1 MKNCTKLPFF
11 GLLSL
16 VLSLVPTSMM
26 ALTMQATYNSS
37 STISNGQYLVTCN
50 DGTVLGFYKYSN
62 TAAYFTGAI
71 TDATAITVPDTIVY
85 SGNRMAVTYCGRSS
99 NLDFDEAPNVTS
111 ITLPATVSYI
121 YAFPAT
127 VSELHLQST
136 TPPGLSDNKLLAN
149 TIVYVP
155 ESLYAVYLDD
165 YVYSY
170 LKTVYE
176 GWTPKS
182 YAVSVASPGQF
193 GNELLNVMEKWDE
206 VVELVITG
214 TLNAE
219 DMAYFSRLRMLQKLD
234 LSQTD
239 IMSIDG
245 CSNLNH
251 LETVILPSTAST
263 IEESAFSGCSRLS
276 SINVTNVQQ
285 ILDNA
290 FYGCNSLP
298 KMDFSS
304 VTYIGDYAFYD
315 CDSLTDVDFPVAAQI
330 GKGAFSYCSSLTD
343 VDFPVATQIG
353 GGAFSNC
360 PSLTDVDLPVAAQI
374 GEGAFSYCSSLT
386 SIDLQN
392 VTAIGNSTFSVCTNL
407 KTVTIPNVSII
418 GSSCFYNCT
427 GLTDIDLSCITEIGP
442 EAFRNCTSLKK
453 VDLSSVVNFGTDYY
467 YNESYA
473 FRACRSLKEAILPK
487 ECTSIPNGL
496 FYECD
501 SLTSVTIPE
510 GCTYIGYN
518 AFHGCPLE
526 TISIPSTITT
536 IQSDAFSSSVVKD
549 LYCHVIVP
557 FETSVFDN
565 MQSATLHVPEF
576 SINAYRLHDD
586 WYNFAKTVAIEGNI
600 ERMTFTQDYSIY
612 EYKGLADNVDLTLS
626 WKEATSGERAH
637 LTVNANSTFDLGVYK
652 QYQNLYSSTYD
663 DRYYD
668 YDLGQYVYVN
678 SRNPYCTTLITQNEI
693 TADSICT
700 YAYLPTN
707 RWSFI
712 SFPYD
717 VNVLDIVVPEGTLW
731 VIRKYSGED
740 RAAMTGNTWQN
751 MIDGTVLKAG
761 EGYIF
766 HCYHEEGS
774 IVEVQFPAADSE
786 GTLFAYD
793 DVVKTLAEYP
803 AEFAHNRSWN
813 LVGNPYPAYFNT
825 QEIEFDAPIT
835 VWNGSG
841 YTAYSLLDD
850 NYVLSPNQAFFVQRP
865 TTSATM
871 TFRKEGRMHSATM
884 AETEY
889 APSLSRARSASAS
902 RFVYNFLLTDTAYV
916 DRARLVI
923 NEEAKM
929 EYETNCDACKFM
941 SSNTDVP
948 QLYIMDGGVK
958 YAIDERPLG
967 NGAIGLGT
975 YFGKAGEHTLTLA
988 SNPNEEVAVM
998 LTDHLTGAVT
1008 NLTVDSYTF
1017 TAEVGTDNDRFTIAL
1032 APTTDIE
1039 GSMVDE
1045 AAISEIYTL
1054 DGKQVKDVKNLSSG
1068 AYIVKKGGEYVKHIV
1083 K

>member
-1 MKNCTKLPFF
+1 MKNCTKLSFF

-37 STISNGQYLVTCN
+37 STISNGQYLVTCD
-50 DGTVLGFYKYSN
+50 DGTVLGFYKYGN
-62 TAAYFTGAI
+62 TAYFTGAI

-85 SGNRMAVTYCGRSS
+85 SGNTMVVTRCGSS
-99 NLDFDEAPNVTS
+99 SSYALDFVEAPNVAS

-127 VSELHLQST
+127 VSELHLKSA
-136 TPPGLSDNKLLAN
+136 TPPNLYSKSLLVNTIIYVPLDAYSTYQAYCDNKRN
-149 TIVYVP
+149 NWDS
-155 ESLYAVYLDD
+155 SLFITYGGAA
-165 YVYSY
+165 
-170 LKTVYE
+170 T
-176 GWTPKS
+176 KS
-182 YAVSVASPGQF
+182 YTIHVPSVGQF
-193 GNELLNVMEKWDE
+193 GNLLLNEIEQWTDVY
-206 VVELVITG
+206 ELIVSG

-219 DMAYFSRLRMLQKLD
+219 DMGLLSRMTQMRKLD

-239 IMSIDG
+239 ITSISG
-245 CSNLNH
+245 CAGLSRLT
-251 LETVILPSTAST
+251 TVVLPSTVSY
-263 IEESAFSGCSRLS
+263 IEPNAFSGCSMLR
-276 SINVTNVQQ
+276 SISLPNVTEVGSSAFSSCTALTTMELPQTT
-285 ILDNA
+285 ILGHSVFSGCSNLQTVKIPLVSTIGPSCFLGCYALNDIDLSKVSAIGKQA
-290 FYGCNSLP
+290 FYNCRNLRKADLSGCTQFFTT
-298 KMDFSS
+298 D
-304 VTYIGDYAFYD
+304 GDWRGPGSIFYECNHLAEVVLSDLLTEIPYQMFYD
-315 CDSLTDVDFPVAAQI
+315 CDSLASIA
-330 GKGAFSYCSSLTD
+330 
-343 VDFPVATQIG
+343 
-353 GGAFSNC
+353 
-360 PSLTDVDLPVAAQI
+360 LPTSIRTI
-374 GEGAFSYCSSLT
+374 GEESFQYC
-386 SIDLQN
+386 
-392 VTAIGNSTFSVCTNL
+392 
-407 KTVTIPNVSII
+407 
-418 GSSCFYNCT
+418 Y
-427 GLTDIDLSCITEIGP
+427 
-442 EAFRNCTSLKK
+442 
-453 VDLSSVVNFGTDYY
+453 
-467 YNESYA
+467 
-473 FRACRSLKEAILPK
+473 
-487 ECTSIPNGL
+487 
-496 FYECD
+496 

-510 GCTYIGYN
+510 GCTSIERK
-518 AFHGCPLE
+518 AFDGCPLK
-526 TISIPSTITT
+526 TISIPSTITS
-536 IQSDAFSSSVVKD
+536 IKEGAFSSTTVKD
-549 LYCHVIVP
+549 LYCHVIIP
-557 FETSVFDN
+557 FNTSAFSN

-576 SINAYRLHDD
+576 SVNAYRLHDN
-586 WYNFAKTVAIEGNI
+586 WYNFAKTVAIEGDI

-612 EYKGLADNVDLTLS
+612 EYKGLADNADLTLS
-626 WKEATSGERAH
+626 WEMATSGERAH
-637 LTVNANSTFDLGVYK
+637 LTVNANSTLDLGVYK
-652 QYQNLYSSTYD
+652 QYQNLYSISYD

-678 SRNPYCTTLITQNEI
+678 TYNPYCTTLIAQNEI

-766 HCYHEEGS
+766 HCYHEEFS
-774 IVEVQFPAADSE
+774 NVEIQFPAADSE

-929 EYETNCDACKFM
+929 EYETNCDASKFM

-967 NGAIGLGT
+967 SGAICLGT

>member
-1 MKNCTKLPFF
+1 MKHRKQIFLF

-16 VLSLVPTSMM
+16 VLSLMPISMM
-26 ALTMQATYNSS
+26 ALTMQATYNSN
-37 STISNGQYLVTCN
+37 STISNGPYLVTCD
-50 DGTVLGFYKYSN
+50 DGTVLGFYYDSYY
-62 TAAYFTGAI
+62 TTAYFTGAI

-85 SGNRMAVTYCGRSS
+85 SNRRIAVAYCGYSS
-99 NLDFDEAPNVTS
+99 SLDFGEAPNVTS
-111 ITLPATVSYI
+111 ITLPATVSGI

-127 VSELHLQST
+127 VSELHLQSA
-136 TPPGLSDNKLLAN
+136 TPPSLSSNISF
-149 TIVYVP
+149 TSTMVYVP
-155 ESLYAVYLDD
+155 QSA
-165 YVYSY
+165 YSTY
-170 LKTVYE
+170 QSYCNNGTNRWRSNYSVVVE
-176 GWTPKS
+176 GWKALS
-182 YAVSVASPGQF
+182 CNVHVASPGQF
-193 GNELLNVMEKWDE
+193 GNELLNVMENWLDVK
-206 VVELVITG
+206 ELTVTG
-214 TLNAE
+214 SLNAE
-219 DMAYFSRLRMLQKLD
+219 DMAYFTRLKLLHKLD

-239 IMSIDG
+239 ITNVGG
-245 CSNLNH
+245 CSDLS
-251 LETVILPSTAST
+251 LLKTVILPSTVSV
-263 IEESAFSGCSRLS
+263 IEACAFKWCSSLS
-276 SINVTNVQQ
+276 SINIANVGN
-285 ILDNA
+285 IGNEA
-290 FYGCNSLP
+290 FYGCTSLVSIDLP
-298 KMDFSS
+298 
-304 VTYIGDYAFYD
+304 VATYVGGSAFYG
-315 CDSLTDVDFPVAAQI
+315 CTSLTNVDLQVENLYSSTFRGCVNLQVVSIPNVSSIGQYCFANCRELSLIDLSHVTEIHAA
-330 GKGAFSYCSSLTD
+330 AFNYCSSLEE
-343 VDFPVATQIG
+343 V
-353 GGAFSNC
+353 
-360 PSLTDVDLPVAAQI
+360 
-374 GEGAFSYCSSLT
+374 
-386 SIDLQN
+386 
-392 VTAIGNSTFSVCTNL
+392 
-407 KTVTIPNVSII
+407 
-418 GSSCFYNCT
+418 
-427 GLTDIDLSCITEIGP
+427 DLSCADFIM
-442 EAFRNCTSLKK
+442 
-453 VDLSSVVNFGTDYY
+453 SSDYY
-467 YNESYA
+467 GEYYYA
-473 FRACRSLKEAILPK
+473 EEYGIFAHCYSLKEVKLPK
-487 ECTSIPNGL
+487 ECTTIPMGL
-496 FYECD
+496 FYSCD
-501 SLTSVTIPE
+501 SLASIIIPE
-510 GCTYIGYN
+510 GCTSIGSY
-518 AFHGCPLE
+518 AFYGCPLE

-536 IQSDAFSSSVVKD
+536 IQSDAFSSSMVKD

-600 ERMTFTQDYSIY
+600 ERMIFTQDYSIY

-626 WKEATSGERAH
+626 WKEATGGERAH
-637 LTVNANSTFDLGVYK
+637 LTVNANSTLDLGVYK
-652 QYQNLYSSTYD
+652 QYQNLYSISYD

-678 SRNPYCTTLITQNEI
+678 SHNPYCTTLITQNEI

-700 YAYLPTN
+700 YAYLPIN

-717 VNVLDIVVPEGTLW
+717 VNVSDIVVPEGTLW
-731 VIRKYSGED
+731 VVRKYSGED

-751 MIDGTVLKAG
+751 MIDGAVLKAG

-766 HCYHEEGS
+766 HCYHEEFSNVG
-774 IVEVQFPAADSE
+774 IQFPAADSE
-786 GTLFAYD
+786 GTLLAYD

-871 TFRKEGRMHSATM
+871 TFRKEGRMHSATTTS
-884 AETEY
+884 AEY
-889 APSLSRARSASAS
+889 APLLNRVRGNTVT

-929 EYETNCDACKFM
+929 EYETNCDASKFM
-941 SSNTDVP
+941 SSNADVP

-967 NGAIGLGT
+967 SGVISLGT
-975 YFGKAGEHTLTLA
+975 YFGEAGEHTLTLA

-1054 DGKQVKDVKNLSSG
+1054 DGKLVKDVKNLSSG

>member
-1 MKNCTKLPFF
+1 MKHRTQLFLS
-11 GLLSL
+11 GLLGL
-16 VLSLVPTSMM
+16 VLCLMPTSMQ
-26 ALTMQATYNSS
+26 ALTMQATYNSNS
-37 STISNGQYLVTCN
+37 AISNGKYLVTCE
-50 DGTVLGFYKYSN
+50 DGTILGFYKYNN
-62 TAAYFTGAI
+62 TTAYFVGAI
-71 TDATAITVPDTIVY
+71 TEATAIVVPDTIVY
-85 SGNRMAVTYCGRSS
+85 STYNMAVTRCGYSS
-99 NLDFDEAPNVTS
+99 SMDFDEASSVTS
-111 ITLPATVSYI
+111 ITLPATVTNI
-121 YAFPAT
+121 VAFPTT
-127 VSELHLQST
+127 VSELHLQSV
-136 TPPGLSDNKLLAN
+136 TPPYLDGSSLLN
-149 TIVYVP
+149 GVTIYVP
-155 ESLYAVYLDD
+155 QSALATYQSYCNNSNRGWRSNLYVIM
-165 YVYSY
+165 
-170 LKTVYE
+170 E
-176 GWTPKS
+176 GWKAQS
-182 YAVSVASPGQF
+182 CNVHVASPGQF
-193 GNELLNVMEKWDE
+193 GNELLNVMENWLDVK
-206 VVELVITG
+206 ELTVTG
-214 TLNAE
+214 SLNAE
-219 DMAYFSRLRMLQKLD
+219 DMAYFTRLKNLHKLD

-239 IMSIDG
+239 ITRVGG
-245 CSNLNH
+245 CSELPL
-251 LETVILPSTAST
+251 LETVILPSTVSY
-263 IEESAFSGCSRLS
+263 IEDKAFYNCGSLS
-276 SINVTNVQQ
+276 SINWVNVVY
-285 ILDNA
+285 IGSSA
-290 FYGCNSLP
+290 
-298 KMDFSS
+298 FSS
-304 VTYIGDYAFYD
+304 
-315 CDSLTDVDFPVAAQI
+315 
-330 GKGAFSYCSSLTD
+330 CSSLVS
-343 VDFPVATQIG
+343 VDLPVATQIG
-353 GGAFSNC
+353 SSAFS
-360 PSLTDVDLPVAAQI
+360 S
-374 GEGAFSYCSSLT
+374 CSSLV
-386 SIDLQN
+386 SIDLQVEVLN
-392 VTAIGNSTFSVCTNL
+392 SSTFASCTNL
-407 KTVTIPNVSII
+407 REVKIPNVFTI
-418 GSSCFYNCT
+418 GQSCFAGCSK
-427 GLTDIDLSCITEIGP
+427 LTEIDLSHVEEIGRA
-442 EAFRNCTSLKK
+442 AFNSCSSLKM
-453 VDLSSVVNFGTDYY
+453 VDLSRANLAMSNNSSEYNAQDYGIFAY
-467 YNESYA
+467 
-473 FRACRSLKEAILPK
+473 CRSLLEVKLPEYCDAIP
-487 ECTSIPNGL
+487 SGL
-496 FYECD
+496 FYRCD
-501 SLTSVTIPE
+501 SLSSIIIPE
-510 GCTYIGYN
+510 GCSSIGYY
-518 AFHGCPLE
+518 AFYYCPLE

-536 IQSDAFSSSVVKD
+536 IQSNAFSSSIVKD

-557 FETSVFDN
+557 FSTTIFRN

-576 SINAYRLHDD
+576 SVNAYRLHDD
-586 WYNFAKTVAIEGNI
+586 WYNFAKTVPIEGDI

-612 EYKGLADNVDLTLS
+612 EYKGVADNADLTLS
-626 WKEATSGERAH
+626 WKEAATSGDRAH

-652 QYQNLYSSTYD
+652 QYQNLYSRGSSH
-663 DRYYD
+663 YD
-668 YDLGQYVYVN
+668 YELDQYVYDA
-678 SRNPYCTTLITQNEI
+678 NPYCTTLITQNEI

-731 VIRKYSGED
+731 VVRKYSGED

-751 MIDGTVLKAG
+751 MIDGAVLKAG

-766 HCYHEEGS
+766 HCYHEEFS
-774 IVEVQFPAADSE
+774 NVEIQFPAADSE

-871 TFRKEGRMHSATM
+871 TFHKEGRMHSATTTS
-884 AETEY
+884 AEY
-889 APSLSRARSASAS
+889 APSLKRVRGNTAT

-923 NEEAKM
+923 NEEATM
-929 EYETNCDACKFM
+929 EYETNCDASKFM

-967 NGAIGLGT
+967 SGAISLGT
-975 YFGKAGEHTLTLA
+975 NFGKAGEHTLTLA
-988 SNPNEEVAVM
+988 SNPNEEIAVM

-1008 NLTVDSYTF
+1008 NLVVDSYTF